1 MACFLERLNDRSR
14 GSREEQLRSPEDSTK
29 LRKTSGTSARK
40 NDNSEKRDEKTSPG
54 KKEMS
59 VTAVSRKKTPEV
71 KKEDKEPLFN
81 NIDHNGSSGHRT
93 SDESTDTDEKLGS
106 STDDLLNDD
115 NATNKRIAE
124 ENEKRSSSPER
135 RTSVSPGSGNDNRR
149 TSVSDPE
156 KRSSVCEGFPG
167 FPNKKMMLSMLYGQ
181 QKSTDE
187 SDRKIS
193 DPSLQVGDSVHERK
207 QQLLS
212 VGDNDE
218 GDQKPMET
226 LAVENLVSDAVK
238 RLSGCPEVDEENEG
252 PSSVPEGDFEGLLDK
267 AKAKLMKQPSDDKPD
282 PAAEEEAR
290 RQEELRRRQ
299 EEERRKQEE
308 EAARKAAEEAT
319 RLKELEWERM
329 IVLKRKLIVND
340 FNFTELENDEDDLLD
355 SASTDE
361 TDAHHHP
368 HGGVPVFGIPPPPPM
383 PGGPPP
389 PPPPPGGV
397 GPPPPPPGPPKL
409 PSLNDANPKKKLVRL
424 FWQEVK
430 NSPLINGVN
439 KTIWGSID
447 TVDIDTKKLEHLFE
461 NKTVSK
467 IKVRAFAVILFSYLF

>member
-1 MACFLERLNDRSR
+1 
-14 GSREEQLRSPEDSTK
+14 
-29 LRKTSGTSARK
+29 
-40 NDNSEKRDEKTSPG
+40 
-54 KKEMS
+54 MS

-135 RTSVSPGSGNDNRR
+135 RTSVTPGSGNDNRR

-181 QKSTDE
+181 KSTDE

-193 DPSLQVGDSVHERK
+193 DSSLQVGDSVHERK

-238 RLSGCPEVDEENEG
+238 RLSGCPAVSYTHLTL
-252 PSSVPEGDFEGLLDK
+252 PTK
-267 AKAKLMKQPSDDKPD
+267 
-282 PAAEEEAR
+282 R
-290 RQEELRRRQ
+290 
-299 EEERRKQEE
+299 
-308 EAARKAAEEAT
+308 
-319 RLKELEWERM
+319 
-329 IVLKRKLIVND
+329 IV
-340 FNFTELENDEDDLLD
+340 
-355 SASTDE
+355 
-361 TDAHHHP
+361 
-368 HGGVPVFGIPPPPPM
+368 
-383 PGGPPP
+383 
-389 PPPPPGGV
+389 
-397 GPPPPPPGPPKL
+397 
-409 PSLNDANPKKKLVRL
+409 
-424 FWQEVK
+424 
-430 NSPLINGVN
+430 
-439 KTIWGSID
+439 
-447 TVDIDTKKLEHLFE
+447 
-461 NKTVSK
+461 
-467 IKVRAFAVILFSYLF
+467 